1 MIGREQSEDSQLT
14 GPVIIFNKTIEEN
27 FPNLKNEM
35 PINIQEAYTTP
46 NRLDQKRNFSQQII
60 IRTTMKSLDRC
71 NTDTKRTQMPA
82 QATIPSQTL
91 NYHRWRT
98 QSIP

>member
-1 MIGREQSEDSQLT
+1 MKRPNPRIIGIEEIKDSQLT

-46 NRLDQKRNFSQQII
+46 NRLDQR
-60 IRTTMKSLDRC
+60 R
-71 NTDTKRTQMPA
+71 
-82 QATIPSQTL
+82 IPPVT
-91 NYHRWRT
+91 
-98 QSIP
+98 